1 MYATPQTGTMY
12 RETKVSGKFAHGAKV
27 CVFAGK
33 ASDTKLNGRE
43 SGKKY
48 ASISHSGAMQ

>member
-1 MYATPQTGTMY
+1 MY